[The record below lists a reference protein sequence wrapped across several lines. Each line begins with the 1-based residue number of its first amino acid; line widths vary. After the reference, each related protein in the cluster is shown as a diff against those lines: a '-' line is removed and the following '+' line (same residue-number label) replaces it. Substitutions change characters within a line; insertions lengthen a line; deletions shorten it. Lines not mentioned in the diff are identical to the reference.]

1 MAGYKAILPT
11 VVRQYLSPRKASYVI
26 RLSEGVQERK
36 QGTDFFSTM
45 LRTKSSFTSY
55 ESADLAE

>member
-36 QGTDFFSTM
+36 QGTDFFQLCYGQSHRLHPT
-45 LRTKSSFTSY
+45 RAQT
-55 ESADLAE
+55 